1 MPQVSILVVTYNG
14 GRAVA
19 RLLKSLRMTT
29 GVRYELVVVDNAS
42 RLQTRA
48 LLFVAALRRRIRALV
63 FLDHNTLFG
72 PGVNVAHQ
80 IADSRSSYL
89 LLLNPDVVIK
99 SPDWLSKMLAV
110 HKRGATALGFV
121 EGAPWS
127 RADGYC
133 LLVDR
138 DLFSGLS
145 DDYHWFWG
153 VTRLQADLLQAG
165 HAVQAVRSH
174 DDLIV
179 HSGGAS
185 GPPPLGA
192 RGMDTDPA
200 EVVGW
205 FGGRNVEV
213 LEQL

>member
-19 RLLKSLRMTT
+19 RFLKSIQMTT
-29 GVRYELVVVDNAS
+29 GVQYELVVVDNAS
-42 RLQTRA
+42 RLQTRT
-48 LLFVAALRRRIRALV
+48 LLFLAALRRRIRALV
-63 FLDHNTLFG
+63 FLDRNTLFA
-72 PGVNVAHQ
+72 PGVNVALRN
-80 IADSRSSYL
+80 ADPHTEYV
-89 LLLNPDVVIK
+89 LLLNPDVVIR

-121 EGAPWS
+121 DGAPWS

-133 LLVDR
+133 LLIDR

-145 DDYHWFWG
+145 DDYHWFWA
-153 VTRLQADLLQAG
+153 VTRLQADILQAG

-174 DDLIV
+174 DNLIV
-179 HSGGAS
+179 HAGGAS

-205 FGGRNVEV
+205 FAGRNVEV
-213 LEQL
+213 IERL